1 MTRLFVPV
9 ARDGAGPPATLRGMN
24 ETAKRARAV
33 IDLAAVRSNVRTL
46 RGRAP
51 GAELMAVVK
60 SDGYGHG
67 AVPCARAARQAGA
80 AWLGTALPEEAF
92 ALRAAGDAG
101 RVLCW
106 LWTPGGPWARAI
118 EQDIDV
124 TVSGMWAL
132 REVTEAARASGRTA
146 RVQLKTDSGL
156 GRNGCQPADWP
167 ELTAAAAK
175 AEADGAVRITGVWS
189 HFACADE
196 PGHPSIALQLAAFQD
211 ALAVAEAAGLRPE
224 VRHLANTPALL
235 TLPESHY
242 DLVRAGI
249 GIYGVSP
256 SPDLGTPQDFGLRPA
271 MTLEASLASVK
282 RAPGG
287 HGVSYGHHYTTPG
300 ETTLALVPLGYAD
313 GIPRHAS
320 GTGPVLVAGKWRTVA
335 GRVAMD
341 QFVVD
346 LDGDGAEPGDTA
358 VLFGP
363 GDRGEPI
370 AEDWALAA
378 GTIGYEIVTRIGS
391 RVPRLYVDT
400 EAPDG
405 PAPDAGGTQRT
416 GDVNV
421 PVAKA
426 PVRNTP
432 DMDAAGMD
440 TCAVE
445 TDAEGDPTRTGGAV

>member
-1 MTRLFVPV
+1 M
-9 ARDGAGPPATLRGMN
+9 
-24 ETAKRARAV
+24 
-33 IDLAAVRSNVRTL
+33 
-46 RGRAP
+46 
-51 GAELMAVVK
+51 
-60 SDGYGHG
+60 
-67 AVPCARAARQAGA
+67 
-80 AWLGTALPEEAF
+80 
-92 ALRAAGDAG
+92 
-101 RVLCW
+101 
-106 LWTPGGPWARAI
+106 
-118 EQDIDV
+118 
-124 TVSGMWAL
+124 
-132 REVTEAARASGRTA
+132 
-146 RVQLKTDSGL
+146 
-156 GRNGCQPADWP
+156 
-167 ELTAAAAK
+167 
-175 AEADGAVRITGVWS
+175 WS